1 MPVDVCI
8 QIEEAKAAPLALAGV
23 PSGTHISRQQVLLV
37 GVGALVLG
45 AAIAAVAVWDLK
57 PSQPPTA
64 QSPARVE
71 VNLPPGD
78 RLATARYNPLALS
91 PDGSRL
97 VYVAA
102 RGGVQQ
108 LFVRPI
114 DSQEAK
120 PLPGTEGAESPFFSP
135 DGQWI
140 GFFAGGKLK
149 KVSIA
154 GGTQPSD
161 S

>member
-1 MPVDVCI
+1 MT
-8 QIEEAKAAPLALAGV
+8 
-23 PSGTHISRQQVLLV
+23 SWS
-37 GVGALVLG
+37 
-45 AAIAAVAVWDLK
+45 
-57 PSQPPTA
+57 TA
-64 QSPARVE
+64 NYP
-71 VNLPPGD
+71 
-78 RLATARYNPLALS
+78 PLALS

-97 VYVAA
+97 VYVAIHS
-102 RGGVQQ
+102 GVQQ

-154 GGTQPSD
+154 GGTALTLCDSGGIGGATWGSDDTIIFSPSATSGLLRVSAAGGKPEVLTNRGPRQGRKQPPLASVPAGRQGIAVHSLD
-161 S
+161 RPWVG